1 MWTDPDAT
9 AYSFGMTK
17 VISTT
22 NHPDRIELDLALLQ
36 LAHLKAGDEVDVE
49 VQPNGTIT
57 IFPGANS
64 GRGKGV
70 SELIKSTMDA
80 YATTMKRLA

>member
-9 AYSFGMTK
+9 AYSLGMIK

-22 NHPDRIELDLALLQ
+22 NHPDRIELDLALQQ
-36 LAHLKAGDEVDVE
+36 LAHLKAGDEVHVE

-57 IFPGANS
+57 ISPGRDSAGDQS
-64 GRGKGV
+64 V
-70 SELIKSTMDA
+70 SELIESTMDA